1 MYLVY
6 ICKNILTV
14 IVTRTKTTW
23 YLQPEK
29 WCSLGAMLKVFYFY
43 LPGMLKW
50 CWFKDCLYKVNVLAS
65 GWPWAVPCV
74 FVVSDLA
81 AGDFSVTS
89 RAWHVLSHTELL
101 SCGFAQLCPAKPWP
115 PQRFFLTWAKNLE
128 SSPSRPSEL
137 LHRELSGD
145 HSPQPPFSERSWPVP
160 SASSCRRPAASP
172 STVQKVQTIA
182 FVIPKLSPW
191 KPH

>member
-1 MYLVY
+1 MVFF
-6 ICKNILTV
+6 
-14 IVTRTKTTW
+14 
-23 YLQPEK
+23 
-29 WCSLGAMLKVFYFY
+29 GGMLKAFYFY

-81 AGDFSVTS
+81 AGNFSVIS

-101 SCGFAQLCPAKPWP
+101 SCAFAQLCPAKPWP

-128 SSPSRPSEL
+128 SLPSRSSEL
-137 LHRELSGD
+137 LHRELGGD
-145 HSPQPPFSERSWPVP
+145 HSPQQGPPSLREVGLFLLCP
-160 SASSCRRPAASP
+160 PAPGQQLSP
-172 STVQKVQTIA
+172 STVQRVQTIA
-182 FVIPKLSPW
+182 VVIPKLSPW
-191 KPH
+191 KLH